1 MTLYAF
7 SSDNWRRPAQEVQSI
22 FRLMRAYLRL
32 ETERLRRR
40 GVRLQIIGRR
50 DRLPKLLLRE
60 IERAEFLTA
69 DGNCLHLRIA
79 VDYSSREAITR
90 TISSVSQRLLQ
101 EPGSSV
107 DSLRNLLSSAIS
119 SESGDV
125 DLLIRTGGEKRL
137 SDFLLWESAYAE
149 LFFTERMW
157 PDFDAA
163 DLEAA
168 ITDFK
173 RRERRF
179 GAVPASPEQSIVSSI
194 GQSTH

>member
-1 MTLYAF
+1 
-7 SSDNWRRPAQEVQSI
+7 
-22 FRLMRAYLRL
+22 MRAYLRL
-32 ETERLRRR
+32 ETEGLRRR

-69 DGNCLHLRIA
+69 DGECLHLRIA

-101 EPGSSV
+101 EPQSSV

-163 DLEAA
+163 DLETA
-168 ITDFK
+168 ISDFK

-179 GAVPASPEQSIVSSI
+179 GAVPASPEQSTVASVASLL
-194 GQSTH
+194 SEHLA